1 MYLES
6 FLSFIISII
15 VIIIIIIIIILLHI
29 YYYYAFI
36 WNNLQNYFLQ
46 LEHQIEVLVHQY
58 C

>member
-15 VIIIIIIIIILLHI
+15 VIISIIIIIILLHI